1 MSRNEIVRANNPLA
15 ASGNFAAATEENT
28 MGAVAS
34 AGEIARVQAQ
44 LVYAANRPRNEQKAV
59 DRMLNS
65 FQRQSLA
72 SVSLYQYARGGS
84 DITGLSIRAAEAMA
98 MAWGNIDFGLRELDQ
113 KNGESTVEAFAWDL
127 ETNVRRSITF
137 RVPHYRDTKR
147 GRQKLE
153 DSRDIYEMVANQGS
167 RRVRACILAV
177 IPRDIQDTVEQ
188 QVENT
193 MRANFE
199 ITPEYLKNWLA
210 AFAKFGVTKEQLEA
224 RIQRR
229 FDTITPAQMMGLVNI
244 YNSLKDGIGKVE
256 DFFEVAAQTAAKATT
271 LADKAKAAQKT
282 ASAES
287 DNLTTVKMMIG
298 REIESSHAPVA
309 VEDVLKYA
317 AEKKT
322 ALTIETD
329 VKALVKQAAEASLAL
344 EA

>member
-1 MSRNEIVRANNPLA
+1 MNEITRVSNPLA
-15 ASGNFAAATEENT
+15 TSANFAAATEENT

-44 LVYAANRPRNEQKAV
+44 LVYAASRPRNEQRAV

-72 SVSLYQYARGGS
+72 EVSVYQYARGGS

-98 MAWGNIDFGLRELDQ
+98 MAWGNMDFGLRELEQ

-137 RVPHYRDTKR
+137 RVQHYRDTKR
-147 GRQKLE
+147 GRVKLE

-177 IPRDIQDTVEQ
+177 IPRDIQEAVMA

-193 MRANFE
+193 MRASFD
-199 ITPEYLKNWLA
+199 ITPEYLKKWLA
-210 AFAKFGVTKEQLEA
+210 AFKKFGVTKDQIEA

-229 FDTITPAQMMGLVNI
+229 LDTITPAQMTGLVNI
-244 YNSLKDGIGKVE
+244 YNSLKDGIGTVA
-256 DFFEVAAQTAAKATT
+256 DFFEVQQQNTQKAMT
-271 LADKAKAAQKT
+271 LADKAKAAAKEQQQEQHENK
-282 ASAES
+282 E
-287 DNLTTVKMMIG
+287 
-298 REIESSHAPVA
+298 
-309 VEDVLKYA
+309 
-317 AEKKT
+317 
-322 ALTIETD
+322 
-329 VKALVKQAAEASLAL
+329 Q
-344 EA
+344 

>member
-1 MSRNEIVRANNPLA
+1 MNEITRASNPLA
-15 ASGNFAAATEENT
+15 TSANFAAATEYNT

-44 LVYAANRPRNEQKAV
+44 LVYAASRPRNEQRAV

-72 SVSLYQYARGGS
+72 EVSVYQYARGGS

-98 MAWGNIDFGLRELDQ
+98 IAWGNMDFGLRELEQ

-137 RVPHYRDTKR
+137 RVQHYRETKR
-147 GRQKLE
+147 GRVNLE

-177 IPRDIQDTVEQ
+177 IPRDIQEAVMA

-193 MRANFE
+193 MRASFD
-199 ITPEYLKNWLA
+199 ITPEYLKKWLA
-210 AFAKFGVTKEQLEA
+210 AFEKFGVTKDQIEA

-229 FDTITPAQMMGLVNI
+229 IDTITPAQMTGLVNI
-244 YNSLKDGIGKVE
+244 YNSLKDGIGTVA
-256 DFFEVAAQTAAKATT
+256 DFFEVQQNTQKAMT
-271 LADKAKAAQKT
+271 LADKAKAAAT
-282 ASAES
+282 
-287 DNLTTVKMMIG
+287 
-298 REIESSHAPVA
+298 
-309 VEDVLKYA
+309 
-317 AEKKT
+317 
-322 ALTIETD
+322 
-329 VKALVKQAAEASLAL
+329 KQQQEQQ
-344 EA
+344 

>member
-1 MSRNEIVRANNPLA
+1 MNEITRASNPLA
-15 ASGNFAAATEENT
+15 TSANFAAATEDNT

-44 LVYAANRPRNEQKAV
+44 LVYAASRPRNEQRAV

-72 SVSLYQYARGGS
+72 EVSVYQYARGGS

-98 MAWGNIDFGLRELDQ
+98 MAWGNMDFGLRELEQ

-137 RVPHYRDTKR
+137 RVQHFRETKR
-147 GRQKLE
+147 GRVKLE

-177 IPRDIQDTVEQ
+177 IPRDIQEAVMA

-193 MRANFE
+193 MRASFD
-199 ITPEYLKNWLA
+199 ITPEYLKKWLA
-210 AFAKFGVTKEQLEA
+210 AFEKFGVTKDQIEA

-229 FDTITPAQMMGLVNI
+229 IDTITPAQMTGLVNI
-244 YNSLKDGIGKVE
+244 YNSLKDGIGTVA
-256 DFFEVAAQTAAKATT
+256 DFFEVQQQNTQKAMT
-271 LADKAKAAQKT
+271 LADKAKAAATEQQQEQHENK
-282 ASAES
+282 E
-287 DNLTTVKMMIG
+287 
-298 REIESSHAPVA
+298 
-309 VEDVLKYA
+309 
-317 AEKKT
+317 
-322 ALTIETD
+322 
-329 VKALVKQAAEASLAL
+329 Q
-344 EA
+344 

>member
-1 MSRNEIVRANNPLA
+1 MNEITRASNPLA
-15 ASGNFAAATEENT
+15 TSANFAAATEDNT

-44 LVYAANRPRNEQKAV
+44 LVYAASRPRNEQRAV

-72 SVSLYQYARGGS
+72 EVSVYQYARGGS

-98 MAWGNIDFGLRELDQ
+98 MAWGNMDFGLRELEQ

-137 RVPHYRDTKR
+137 RVQHYRETKR
-147 GRQKLE
+147 GRVKLE

-177 IPRDIQDTVEQ
+177 IPRDIQEAVMA

-193 MRANFE
+193 MRASFD
-199 ITPEYLKNWLA
+199 ITPEYLKKWLA
-210 AFAKFGVTKEQLEA
+210 AFEKFGVTKDQIEA

-229 FDTITPAQMMGLVNI
+229 IDTITPAQMTGLVNI
-244 YNSLKDGIGKVE
+244 YNSLKDGIGTVA
-256 DFFEVAAQTAAKATT
+256 DFFEVQQQNTQKAMT
-271 LADKAKAAQKT
+271 LADKAKAASTEQQQEQPENK
-282 ASAES
+282 E
-287 DNLTTVKMMIG
+287 
-298 REIESSHAPVA
+298 
-309 VEDVLKYA
+309 
-317 AEKKT
+317 
-322 ALTIETD
+322 
-329 VKALVKQAAEASLAL
+329 Q
-344 EA
+344 

>member
-1 MSRNEIVRANNPLA
+1 MNEITRASNPLA
-15 ASGNFAAATEENT
+15 TSANFAAATEDNT

-44 LVYAANRPRNEQKAV
+44 LVYAASRPRNEQRAV

-72 SVSLYQYARGGS
+72 EVSVYQYARGGS

-98 MAWGNIDFGLRELDQ
+98 MAWGNMDFGLRELEQ

-137 RVPHYRDTKR
+137 RVQHYRETKR
-147 GRQKLE
+147 GRVKLE

-177 IPRDIQDTVEQ
+177 IPRDIQEAVIA

-193 MRANFE
+193 MRASFD
-199 ITPEYLKNWLA
+199 ITPEYLKKWLA
-210 AFAKFGVTKEQLEA
+210 AFEKFGVTKDQIEA

-229 FDTITPAQMMGLVNI
+229 IDTITPAQMAGLVNI
-244 YNSLKDGIGKVE
+244 YNSLKDGIGTVA
-256 DFFEVAAQTAAKATT
+256 DFFEVQQQNTQKAMT
-271 LADKAKAAQKT
+271 LADKAKAAATEQ
-282 ASAES
+282 
-287 DNLTTVKMMIG
+287 
-298 REIESSHAPVA
+298 
-309 VEDVLKYA
+309 
-317 AEKKT
+317 
-322 ALTIETD
+322 
-329 VKALVKQAAEASLAL
+329 Q
-344 EA
+344 